1 MASLLRGWE
10 RYSFAGPEPIAV
22 AIDPYTGR
30 CEVLEGE
37 AVKDLTQQSV
47 LHALFLLPIQEF
59 LLRYPLQSSW
69 SFLEIYGKNNEVKT
83 SYVRSRQ
90 GT

>member
-37 AVKDLTQQSV
+37 LSGKRFNSAVRAARAILATYPGIPTAVPTPEQLEFPGDLWEKQ
-47 LHALFLLPIQEF
+47 
-59 LLRYPLQSSW
+59 
-69 SFLEIYGKNNEVKT
+69 
-83 SYVRSRQ
+83 
-90 GT
+90 

>member
-30 CEVLEGE
+30 CEVLEG
-37 AVKDLTQQSV
+37 
-47 LHALFLLPIQEF
+47 
-59 LLRYPLQSSW
+59 
-69 SFLEIYGKNNEVKT
+69 
-83 SYVRSRQ
+83 
-90 GT
+90 

>member
-37 AVKDLTQQSV
+37 
-47 LHALFLLPIQEF
+47 LLSLIH
-59 LLRYPLQSSW
+59 
-69 SFLEIYGKNNEVKT
+69 I
-83 SYVRSRQ
+83 
-90 GT
+90 